1 MRDRHVTETE
11 MTQALQRALLHAT
24 DEVVG
29 DKRAISADVYCDC
42 LVGLFLAASPQ
53 PETPEEIEQFVALF
67 RDKFTA
73 GAGSARRRRACVTEQ
88 TNNEILLRAA
98 KVARHRILRFP
109 IVAKDALSC

>member
-1 MRDRHVTETE
+1 MYRLDAWRRSGRDVSMRDRHVTETE

-42 LVGLFLAASPQ
+42 LVGLFLAASSQ

-73 GAGSARRRRACVTEQ
+73 ALARRGVVGHA
-88 TNNEILLRAA
+88 
-98 KVARHRILRFP
+98 
-109 IVAKDALSC
+109 

>member
-1 MRDRHVTETE
+1 MTETE

-29 DKRAISADVYCDC
+29 ENRAISADVYCDC

-53 PETPEEIEQFVALF
+53 PETPEEIEQLVALF
-67 RDKFTA
+67 RDKLTA
-73 GAGSARRRRACVTEQ
+73 ARRRRRRARVSEQ

-98 KVARHRILRFP
+98 KVARHRIFT
-109 IVAKDALSC
+109 LSDCGQRRTFLLV

>member
-1 MRDRHVTETE
+1 MYRLDAWRCSGRDVGMRDRHVTETE

-53 PETPEEIEQFVALF
+53 SETPEEIEQFVAQF
-67 RDKFTA
+67 RDKLTA
-73 GAGSARRRRACVTEQ
+73 ALARRGVVGHA
-88 TNNEILLRAA
+88 
-98 KVARHRILRFP
+98 
-109 IVAKDALSC
+109 